1 MRNILITI
9 KKELR
14 SIFRDKKTVIT
25 MFIYPILIPCMVML
39 YGNIGDS
46 VEEEG
51 LDTKI
56 GVNYELSVD
65 EKAILDEMKLDYI
78 TYSSKDEMNKAYK
91 NNEINCYISY
101 ENDKY
106 IVYVNE
112 SNTDGMVA
120 GEMASSYLEAYNS
133 VLTSKYLIEKGIDVE
148 EAYNQI
154 NYDTESLE
162 SHNYMTSVLLSVSL
176 TYTILA
182 IALSASNMAISTTA
196 TEKEN
201 GTLETILTFPIK
213 KGELITGKYLS
224 SVIVGFVAALISFIL
239 MSISFYWGA
248 NTYETF
254 KDVSLIIN
262 PITVCGS
269 LVICFL
275 ASVFISGVAMYLTAF
290 AKSYKEAQ
298 SKISLINIL
307 GIIPMF
313 VSILNINIST
323 YYYLIPMCN
332 YVQILQELLIGKTTL
347 YNFGLTVISTIV
359 LSYLM
364 IKLIIKLYNSEKILF
379 NN

>member
-46 VEEEG
+46 VDEEG

-269 LVICFL
+269 LIICFL

-347 YNFGLTVISTIV
+347 YNFGLTVISTIA

>member
-1 MRNILITI
+1 
-9 KKELR
+9 
-14 SIFRDKKTVIT
+14 
-25 MFIYPILIPCMVML
+25 ML
-39 YGNIGDS
+39 YQTYAN
-46 VEEEG
+46 
-51 LDTKI
+51 LK
-56 GVNYELSVD
+56 LSV
-65 EKAILDEMKLDYI
+65 
-78 TYSSKDEMNKAYK
+78 
-91 NNEINCYISY
+91 
-101 ENDKY
+101 
-106 IVYVNE
+106 
-112 SNTDGMVA
+112 
-120 GEMASSYLEAYNS
+120 
-133 VLTSKYLIEKGIDVE
+133 KYLL
-148 EAYNQI
+148 Q
-154 NYDTESLE
+154 
-162 SHNYMTSVLLSVSL
+162 VL
-176 TYTILA
+176 I
-182 IALSASNMAISTTA
+182 
-196 TEKEN
+196 
-201 GTLETILTFPIK
+201 
-213 KGELITGKYLS
+213 S

-347 YNFGLTVISTIV
+347 YNFGLTVISTIA

>member
-323 YYYLIPMCN
+323 YYSLIPMCN

>member
-46 VEEEG
+46 VDEEG

-78 TYSSKDEMNKAYK
+78 TYSSKDEMNNAYK

-148 EAYNQI
+148 EAYNQKWTYI
-154 NYDTESLE
+154 YRTRKIIDDIIDT
-162 SHNYMTSVLLSVSL
+162 YMLLGFGVVDTTSDYIYLF
-176 TYTILA
+176 YE
-182 IALSASNMAISTTA
+182 IS
-196 TEKEN
+196 
-201 GTLETILTFPIK
+201 
-213 KGELITGKYLS
+213 
-224 SVIVGFVAALISFIL
+224 
-239 MSISFYWGA
+239 
-248 NTYETF
+248 
-254 KDVSLIIN
+254 
-262 PITVCGS
+262 
-269 LVICFL
+269 
-275 ASVFISGVAMYLTAF
+275 
-290 AKSYKEAQ
+290 
-298 SKISLINIL
+298 
-307 GIIPMF
+307 
-313 VSILNINIST
+313 
-323 YYYLIPMCN
+323 
-332 YVQILQELLIGKTTL
+332 
-347 YNFGLTVISTIV
+347 
-359 LSYLM
+359 
-364 IKLIIKLYNSEKILF
+364 
-379 NN
+379 

>member
-46 VEEEG
+46 VDEEG

-78 TYSSKDEMNKAYK
+78 TYSSKDEMNNAYK